1 WLALQLERKYSKEEI
16 LEMYLNKI
24 YYGNNAYG
32 VGKGA
37 ETYFGKDDLSDLNLL
52 ESAML
57 AGLPQRPSGYNP
69 FDHPENM
76 QKRVDTVL
84 TLMER
89 HDKITAEEAEEARKT
104 DVSSVDRKST
114 RLNSSH
120 VSISYAVFCLKKKQK
135 KHKQWTW
142 NKKKRRQI

>member
-1 WLALQLERKYSKEEI
+1 
-16 LEMYLNKI
+16 MYLNKI

-37 ETYFGKDDLSDLNLL
+37 ETYFGKDDLSDLNLV

-57 AGLPQRPSGYNP
+57 AGLLQRPSGYNP

-76 QKRVDTVL
+76 QKRMYTVL

-89 HDKITAEEAEEARKT
+89 HCKITADEADEARDT
-104 DVSSVDRKST
+104 DETSILSDRT
-114 RLNSSH
+114 
-120 VSISYAVFCLKKKQK
+120 
-135 KHKQWTW
+135 TD
-142 NKKKRRQI
+142 